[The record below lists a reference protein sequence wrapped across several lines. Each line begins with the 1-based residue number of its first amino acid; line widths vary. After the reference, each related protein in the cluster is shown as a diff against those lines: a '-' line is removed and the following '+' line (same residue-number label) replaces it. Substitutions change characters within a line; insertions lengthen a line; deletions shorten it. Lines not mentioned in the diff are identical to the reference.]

1 MVVLGFAWFARFAV
15 AVAVRP
21 AFVVGV
27 LVSSPYLSVLVHLL
41 ATFPGGRVQNR
52 AERVLVTVGYL
63 LSSPLDGVF
72 LLLGAQ
78 RGLGEGP
85 PPGGLVI
92 APRSGA
98 FTPTG
103 VDLAVQAVV
112 VPLFLSLLG
121 LVLTR
126 WRSAAPAERRYL
138 TPGAVGAALIVVTIP
153 VERTAILLLIP
164 PAVGVGLAWSA
175 QVVLVVWPL
184 ALLVGLL
191 RSQLDRSAV
200 SRLIVELGAGL
211 PVPERPR
218 SALAAPL
225 HDPSLELVY
234 WLPERLVYVDPAG
247 APVRVAPAR
256 DRALTYLER
265 DGEQIAVLVHDP
277 VLAGEPELVA
287 LLDGLPPR

>member
-1 MVVLGFAWFARFAV
+1 MQRLRPRTRATVAAAGATAGLAAAGALVWGGYQVPADLLAPTLVLDLAVGWSFIGVGLVAWSRRPDSRTGVLMVALGFAWFARFAV

-153 VERTAILLLIP
+153 V
-164 PAVGVGLAWSA
+164 
-175 QVVLVVWPL
+175 
-184 ALLVGLL
+184 
-191 RSQLDRSAV
+191 
-200 SRLIVELGAGL
+200 
-211 PVPERPR
+211 
-218 SALAAPL
+218 
-225 HDPSLELVY
+225 
-234 WLPERLVYVDPAG
+234 
-247 APVRVAPAR
+247 
-256 DRALTYLER
+256 
-265 DGEQIAVLVHDP
+265 
-277 VLAGEPELVA
+277 
-287 LLDGLPPR
+287 

>member
-1 MVVLGFAWFARFAV
+1 VAAAGATAGLAAAGALVWGGYQVPADLLAPTLVLDLAVGWSFIGVGLVAWSRRPDSRTGVLMVALGFAWFARFAV

-153 VERTAILLLIP
+153 V
-164 PAVGVGLAWSA
+164 
-175 QVVLVVWPL
+175 
-184 ALLVGLL
+184 
-191 RSQLDRSAV
+191 
-200 SRLIVELGAGL
+200 
-211 PVPERPR
+211 
-218 SALAAPL
+218 
-225 HDPSLELVY
+225 
-234 WLPERLVYVDPAG
+234 
-247 APVRVAPAR
+247 
-256 DRALTYLER
+256 
-265 DGEQIAVLVHDP
+265 
-277 VLAGEPELVA
+277 
-287 LLDGLPPR
+287 